1 MCTGLRCFGSYNEK
15 IVLIFVQDL
24 ESRTENII
32 WEILSKKKISNWIEI
47 IHEIVK
53 NPFLIWK
60 TTSSKELTTIIIRII
75 FKVIYMIT
83 KYLTTYKNKLEDY
96 FIDLYI

>member
-32 WEILSKKKISNWIEI
+32 WEILSKKKISN
-47 IHEIVK
+47 
-53 NPFLIWK
+53 
-60 TTSSKELTTIIIRII
+60 
-75 FKVIYMIT
+75 
-83 KYLTTYKNKLEDY
+83 
-96 FIDLYI
+96 